1 MVTDEFLLL
10 AKTESL
16 TRGLTDLRLI
26 ELPHPVGSV
35 SLDILRSLAESNIDS
50 IVRVLT
56 AGDMHSDLNGGDG
69 SAECTATVE
78 VPSDPVLMFQYF
90 INRGWSDGLP
100 MLPPTEAAID
110 AMIAGSDLK
119 KDELLGVIPP
129 LNGIATVERVA
140 ANVVMAGCL
149 PDYFPLVLAAVRGV
163 LQPRFNLDGVQTTT
177 GNVAPLVIINGP
189 CRNRLQINYSSNVL
203 GQGWRANS
211 TIGRALRLVL
221 SNIGGAA
228 PGVYDK
234 ATLGQPA
241 KYTFCIAE
249 NEEENPWEPLMSSA
263 ACLGRRT
270 LSVFSAAPA

>member
-56 AGDMHSDLNGGDG
+56 AGDMRSDLNGGDG

-78 VPSDPVLMFQYF
+78 VPSDPGLMFQYF

-140 ANVVMAGCL
+140 ANAVMAGCL
-149 PDYFPLVLAAVRGV
+149 PDYFPLVLAAR
-163 LQPRFNLDGVQTTT
+163 
-177 GNVAPLVIINGP
+177 
-189 CRNRLQINYSSNVL
+189 
-203 GQGWRANS
+203 
-211 TIGRALRLVL
+211 
-221 SNIGGAA
+221 
-228 PGVYDK
+228 
-234 ATLGQPA
+234 
-241 KYTFCIAE
+241 
-249 NEEENPWEPLMSSA
+249 
-263 ACLGRRT
+263 
-270 LSVFSAAPA
+270 